1 MNPRTVPTF
10 ALAAAVVVLAAPSL
24 AAAATWD
31 IDSSHSAAQ
40 FSVRHLMI
48 SNVRGELG
56 KVTGSVM
63 FDGQDVAG
71 IAVDATIDVTAI
83 DTREPK
89 RDEHLRSPDFFDV
102 AKYPTMTFKSKRSEK
117 VGAGKFKL
125 VGDLTLHGVTKEV
138 TLDVEGPTPEMK
150 DPWGNVR
157 VGATATTKINRKEF
171 GLNWNAALE
180 TGGVVVG
187 DEVSITLDVEA
198 VKKKEEAAPA
208 K

>member
-1 MNPRTVPTF
+1 MKARILTTVT
-10 ALAAAVVVLAAPSL
+10 AAALVLITAPAR

-31 IDSSHSAAQ
+31 IDPSHSAAQ
-40 FSVRHLMI
+40 FSVSHLTI
-48 SNVRGELG
+48 STVRGELG
-56 KVTGSVM
+56 KVTGTLT

-71 IAVDATIDVTAI
+71 LKVDATVDVTGI

-102 AKYPTMTFKSKRSEK
+102 AKYPTLTFKSKRSEK
-117 VGAGKFKL
+117 AGAGKFKL
-125 VGDLTLHGVTKEV
+125 VGDLTLRGVTKEV
-138 TLDVEGPTPEMK
+138 TLDVEGPAPELK

-157 VGATATTKINRKEF
+157 IGATATTKINRKDF

-180 TGGVVVG
+180 SGGWVVG

-198 VKKKEEAAPA
+198 IKKKEEAAA

>member
-1 MNPRTVPTF
+1 MKARILTTVT
-10 ALAAAVVVLAAPSL
+10 AAALVLITAPAR

-31 IDSSHSAAQ
+31 IDPSHSAAQ
-40 FSVRHLMI
+40 FSVSHLTI
-48 SNVRGELG
+48 STVRGELG
-56 KVTGSVM
+56 KVTGTLT

-71 IAVDATIDVTAI
+71 LKVDATVDVTGI

-102 AKYPTMTFKSKRSEK
+102 AKYPTLTFKSKRSEK
-117 VGAGKFKL
+117 AGAGKFKL
-125 VGDLTLHGVTKEV
+125 VGDLTLRGVTKEV
-138 TLDVEGPTPEMK
+138 TLDVEGPAPELK

-157 VGATATTKINRKEF
+157 IGATATTKINRKDF

-180 TGGVVVG
+180 SGGWVVG
-187 DEVSITLDVEA
+187 DEVSFTLDVEA
-198 VKKKEEAAPA
+198 IKKKEEAAA